1 VRPST
6 QELER
11 LLRSARAQPRADF
24 VRELE
29 ASLPAPRASARPPRW
44 RVAFA
49 ACAAAAAL
57 VAVTIVLG
65 ATGVLPFSVG
75 AGKDAQAGQDCR
87 IVWVERFE
95 RQAYIVHGHNGRLRV
110 AYRLRPVQRPVKRC
124 R

>member
-1 VRPST
+1 VSPST

-29 ASLPAPRASARPPRW
+29 ASLPAPRAPVLSPRW
-44 RVAFA
+44 RLAFA

-65 ATGVLPFSVG
+65 ATGALPFSAG
-75 AGKDAQAGQDCR
+75 AGRDAQAGQDCR
-87 IVWVERFE
+87 IVLVERTE
-95 RQAYIVHGHNGRLRV
+95 RVPYVVRARNHRLRV
-110 AYRLRPVQRPVKRC
+110 VYRMQRVSRPVKRC